1 MVLRV
6 TSGGRSF
13 RTITPISRWEAILKP
28 HFIRIHRSYLVNKTA
43 VSGVDVDL
51 LYVGDTQLPISRK
64 YRETVQGLY
73 S

>member
-1 MVLRV
+1 M
-6 TSGGRSF
+6 
-13 RTITPISRWEAILKP
+13 RTMSE
-28 HFIRIHRSYLVNKTA
+28 TA
-43 VSGVDVDL
+43 VSCVDVDI